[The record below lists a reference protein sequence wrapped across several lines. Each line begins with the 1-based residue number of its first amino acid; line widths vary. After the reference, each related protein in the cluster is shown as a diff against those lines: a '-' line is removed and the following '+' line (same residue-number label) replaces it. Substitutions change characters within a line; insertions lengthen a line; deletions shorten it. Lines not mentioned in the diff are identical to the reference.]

1 MQNYL
6 GARLLMVHIDQYLSG
21 ASPGGVAG
29 MADFFAR
36 HHVRPADVANA
47 LEVTGRG
54 DAATVA
60 QYVSEHP
67 ELKGWYDITPSLT
80 ARG

>member
-6 GARLLMVHIDQYLSG
+6 GARLLMVHIDQYLTG
-21 ASPGGVAG
+21 VTPGGDVA

-36 HHVRPADVANA
+36 HHVRPADVVEA
-47 LEVTGRG
+47 LEVAGRG

-67 ELKGWYDITPSLT
+67 ELKAWYDITPTLK
-80 ARG
+80 AP